1 VVIIIIIMEICHTR
15 SLKISGT
22 DTEWSASC
30 DFLLHSNYSP
40 ILYHFRDKGRHLPN
54 FPTRLYLMP
63 PLKGSPIKFCM
74 VVGLERMRMMPLP
87 DCQKSVT
94 IPAFV

>member
-1 VVIIIIIMEICHTR
+1 
-15 SLKISGT
+15 
-22 DTEWSASC
+22 
-30 DFLLHSNYSP
+30 
-40 ILYHFRDKGRHLPN
+40 
-54 FPTRLYLMP
+54 
-63 PLKGSPIKFCM
+63 M